1 MLYTFTRVAVSSDW
15 LQTEPVQNKL
25 AAACYYAKAGPNLKK
40 ITHIITVLLSLL
52 DSTKPRDIDVGHHDF
67 DLQLHMEVITR
78 MFISLKIKISQTY
91 HLKWLT
97 AVFD

>member
-40 ITHIITVLLSLL
+40 NHTHHNSFT
-52 DSTKPRDIDVGHHDF
+52 
-67 DLQLHMEVITR
+67 
-78 MFISLKIKISQTY
+78 
-91 HLKWLT
+91 
-97 AVFD
+97 